1 MKPGFF
7 AGCSNP
13 DQMRALYRDLVKAHH
28 PDRGGDGRLMQ
39 QINDEY
45 HAMLRSMDGREYRRT
60 TTSADGRETWK
71 YQYNEAQEKEIAEAL
86 ARVVDAIGTAPN
98 VNIHLVGIWL
108 WISGETRP
116 IKDQLKGAGCWWNSK
131 RGAWNWHPTGTR
143 SRFNKN
149 VELDD
154 ILASG
159 VKIPRPEYRPISA

>member
-28 PDRGGDGRLMQ
+28 P
-39 QINDEY
+39 
-45 HAMLRSMDGREYRRT
+45 
-60 TTSADGRETWK
+60 
-71 YQYNEAQEKEIAEAL
+71 
-86 ARVVDAIGTAPN
+86 
-98 VNIHLVGIWL
+98 
-108 WISGETRP
+108 
-116 IKDQLKGAGCWWNSK
+116 
-131 RGAWNWHPTGTR
+131 TGTR

-159 VKIPRPEYRPISA
+159 VKSPRPEYRPISA